1 VKARAARNAIVSAL
15 LGLPAALLAHT
26 FVFGSSHAF
35 GGWLHPLAVQLGAGF
50 ATLVAVVFGL
60 AAARGNRSASLS
72 AGTLFFAA
80 TAWFATFELT
90 ESAHAIPVLLCALAI
105 AVAGAICALAV
116 SAYAHTVR
124 AIAGCFSTRVRF
136 ASRAFHLPFSGGA
149 FNRRRT
155 FDGFALFSRP
165 PPVLS

>member
-1 VKARAARNAIVSAL
+1 VSAHAARNAVVSAL

-35 GGWLHPLAVQLGAGF
+35 GGWLHPFAVQLGAGF
-50 ATLVAVVFGL
+50 ATTAAVLLGL
-60 AAARGNRSASLS
+60 AAARGNRNASLS
-72 AGTLFFAA
+72 AGTLLLAA
-80 TAWFATFELT
+80 AAWFATFEFT

-105 AVAGAICALAV
+105 AIAGAICALAV
-116 SAYAHTVR
+116 SAYTHTVR

-136 ASRAFHLPFSGGA
+136 TSRAFHLAFSGDA

>member
-1 VKARAARNAIVSAL
+1 VSARAARNAIVSAL
-15 LGLPAALLAHT
+15 LGLPAAFLAHT

-50 ATLVAVVFGL
+50 ATLVAVMLGL

-72 AGTLFFAA
+72 ARTLFLAA
-80 TAWFATFELT
+80 SAWFATFELT

-105 AVAGAICALAV
+105 AVAGAICALTV
-116 SAYAHTVR
+116 SAYTQTVR
-124 AIAGCFSTRVRF
+124 AIAVCFSTCARVP
-136 ASRAFHLPFSGGA
+136 SRAFHLAFSGGA
-149 FNRRRT
+149 FNQRRS